1 MIVKEKQFSTSTDPR
16 IRAGE
21 EAEKDMAFRLA
32 RRFGNEADVHVI
44 NDLRI
49 EHEGNAFQIDHLLV
63 TPVGLFI
70 VESKSVH
77 CPVTIKVWDEK
88 REHWSRTFEGK
99 VEGFDS
105 PVLQAEEQGRLLKA
119 FICANDEQMLGK
131 MIGFVQK
138 GFGCCPIVPLVAIS
152 RTGVID
158 VESGTLHKSV
168 LKADEIAPEIARQL
182 ATLRKKANFL
192 NLSLE
197 IGWEMSADEAARVA
211 GFLCSRHAPK
221 APPKPAAQ
229 AAPTET
235 TPPASKAQ
243 GSVPRVGAPCPKCG
257 TRKLARKSVKRADGT
272 ETDFL
277 ACAGHPNDCQQIFAL
292 VTKVQDTPKADAGIG
307 DSTAPI
313 AKKPQQRQ
321 AGKIYGYKCKTDIP
335 RSVADYCFGKRELFG
350 GRVYCRSIQQKMS
363 KAWTPRTTREA
374 PALIQ

>member
-63 TPVGLFI
+63 TRWGLFI

-77 CPVTIKVWDEK
+77 CPVTIKVWDDK

-119 FICANDEQMLGK
+119 FMRANAEQMLGK
-131 MIGFVQK
+131 LIGLLQK
-138 GFGCCPIVPLVAIS
+138 GFFYCPIVPLVAIS

-168 LKADEIAPEIARQL
+168 LKADEIAPEIDRQL
-182 ATLRKKANFL
+182 ATLKKKAKFL

-197 IGWEMSADEAARVA
+197 TGWEMSADEAARVA
-211 GFLCSRHAPK
+211 SFLCSRHAPK
-221 APPKPAAQ
+221 APPKSTAQ
-229 AAPTET
+229 AAPKET
-235 TPPASKAQ
+235 APPASKAQ

-257 TRKLARKSVKRADGT
+257 TRKLVRKSVKRADGT

-277 ACAGHPNDCQQIFAL
+277 ACAGHPTDCQQIFAL
-292 VTKVQDTPKADAGIG
+292 VTKAQATPKAEAGSG
-307 DSTAPI
+307 DSTAAT
-313 AKKPQQRQ
+313 AKKPQRRQ
-321 AGKIYGYKCKTDIP
+321 AGKTYCYKCKTNIP
-335 RSVADYCFGKRELFG
+335 QNVADYCFNKREQFG
-350 GRVYCRSIQQKMS
+350 GRAYCRSCQ
-363 KAWTPRTTREA
+363 REVSNA
-374 PALIQ
+374 